1 MEELM
6 PGKKFRLVGFLIGFA
21 TGSVMSLLYTPQS
34 GTQFRTNLRRD
45 FPGFL
50 KKAEGIKETLIGK
63 AKSIASDISGRS
75 EKFVK
80 TTKDVAEGKYT
91 GTVET
96 VEKELHNL
104 KHAVDAAV
112 NKYEENSFFS
122 KSTTNRQVDDLFI
135 DFEDEVLP
143 KFVSFKKRPK

>member
-1 MEELM
+1 M
-6 PGKKFRLVGFLIGFA
+6 PGKNFGLVGFLIGFA
-21 TGSVMSLLYTPQS
+21 TGSVVSILYAPQS
-34 GTQFRTNLRRD
+34 GSQFRTNLRRD
-45 FPGFL
+45 FPGFH
-50 KKAEGIKETLIGK
+50 KKAEEIKETLIGK
-63 AKSIASDISGRS
+63 AKSIAADISGRS

-96 VEKELHNL
+96 VEKELHSL

-112 NKYEENSFFS
+112 NKYEESSFFK
-122 KSTTNRQVDDLFI
+122 KSTTNQQVDDLFI